1 MENRYS
7 SIAFSANY
15 LKNVDILR
23 RTRGGNYKPYE
34 VSLAKIDVKNKFDI
48 MSLKRLSQ
56 KRGEFSYAESVY
68 QNMKY
73 ARDTLGQVSPQCD
86 VFVLTKQKKDF
97 DRLSS
102 SKILGFMEYQKKA
115 RKVYRVNYLES
126 DLENIY
132 LFETEGFQKI
142 KEKWLAYSKGVGK
155 EIVIRL
161 PNEEIKGEFIG
172 LTDEGAVQI
181 KTKDLNCRFITAG
194 DVFFIDERKI
204 ND

>member
-1 MENRYS
+1 MTTGIN
-7 SIAFSANY
+7 
-15 LKNVDILR
+15 
-23 RTRGGNYKPYE
+23 
-34 VSLAKIDVKNKFDI
+34 
-48 MSLKRLSQ
+48 
-56 KRGEFSYAESVY
+56 
-68 QNMKY
+68 
-73 ARDTLGQVSPQCD
+73 
-86 VFVLTKQKKDF
+86 TKQAPTEEV
-97 DRLSS
+97 LYPTTSLEG
-102 SKILGFMEYQKKA
+102 KIKNDVLLQ
-115 RKVYRVNYLES
+115 NILNS
-126 DLENIY
+126 LDENIR

-155 EIVIRL
+155 EIIIRL